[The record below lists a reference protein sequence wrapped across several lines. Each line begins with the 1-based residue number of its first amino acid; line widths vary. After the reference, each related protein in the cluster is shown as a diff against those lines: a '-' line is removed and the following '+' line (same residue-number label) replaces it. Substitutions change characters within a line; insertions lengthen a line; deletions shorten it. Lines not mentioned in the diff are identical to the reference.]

1 MVDESVLIQGLKIV
15 MENGMEENGYIRVRN
30 GKISEVGSVSQ
41 QTNEKADKVYT
52 FSPSDTL
59 IPGFIDVHIHGV
71 DGADTMDATLSALDT
86 MAKAL
91 PREGTTSFLATT
103 ITQEVEAIEEAL
115 ENVANYLDG
124 ELQDG
129 KAEVLGVHLEGPFI
143 SKEKA
148 GAQPLDYIIPPE
160 VDLFRRFQEKANHSI
175 KLVTL
180 APEEDT
186 EGALTRYLKETD
198 VVASI
203 GHSNGT
209 YHQLDEAIRAGAS
222 HVTHLFNGM
231 TGLHHREPGVV
242 GTAFLRKELA
252 TELIVDGI
260 HSSPQV
266 VKLAYQQIGEDRLI
280 LITDSIRAKGLK
292 DGVYDLGGQEV
303 QVKGGKAELPNGSLA
318 GSVLKMADAIK
329 NMMTFS
335 ETDLQS
341 VVKMAS
347 VNPAKQL
354 KVFDRKGSI
363 AVGKDA
369 DLVVL
374 DENNQVTLTF
384 CRGRL
389 SYSSEDSNLYGTV

>member
-1 MVDESVLIQGLKIV
+1 
-15 MENGMEENGYIRVRN
+15 
-30 GKISEVGSVSQ
+30 
-41 QTNEKADKVYT
+41 
-52 FSPSDTL
+52 
-59 IPGFIDVHIHGV
+59 
-71 DGADTMDATLSALDT
+71 MDATTSALDQ

-103 ITQEVEAIEEAL
+103 LTQEVEAIEDAL
-115 ENVANYLDG
+115 ANVANYLRM
-124 ELQDG
+124 EKQEG

-148 GAQPLDYIIPPE
+148 GAQPLEYIIPPDVE
-160 VDLFRRFQEKANHSI
+160 LFSHFQEKAGNAI

-180 APEEDT
+180 APEED
-186 EGALTRYLKETD
+186 KEASLIHHLRTTG

-209 YHQLDEAIRAGAS
+209 YQQMDGAIKAGAS

-242 GTAFLRKELA
+242 GTAFLRKELV

-260 HSSPQV
+260 HSAPEV
-266 VKLAYQQIGEDRLI
+266 VRLAYQQIGEDRLI
-280 LITDSIRAKGLK
+280 LITDSIRAKGLM

-303 QVKGGKAELPNGSLA
+303 HVKDGKAELSNGHLA
-318 GSVLKMADAIK
+318 GSVLKMADALN
-329 NMMTFS
+329 NMMAFA

-347 VNPAKQL
+347 TNPAKQL

-374 DENNQVTLTF
+374 DENHQVLLTF
-384 CRGRL
+384 CRGVL
-389 SYSSEDSNLYGTV
+389 SYASE